1 LGFGASRE
9 KNILLSSGKYSSKCF
24 AMSAPQRLGHGI
36 VTTATLDTQW
46 EVGCPG
52 SIEFDCCR
60 HDLPAS
66 INRLYVPHTIFFRD
80 SCRLSV
86 TTFDE
91 VHYDRCQSNL
101 LSLVFS
107 EIGHSTIATNRSRH
121 KFFDCRLLLYILT
134 TSSRANLRHSTSAA
148 QSKNYKTLQDQW
160 CLRVQDT
167 SPIPSAKAI

>member
-1 LGFGASRE
+1 LARPLPWPVDRYYLY
-9 KNILLSSGKYSSKCF
+9 ILLSAEHCPPSLFHIQCHSLS
-24 AMSAPQRLGHGI
+24 PQ
-36 VTTATLDTQW
+36 AQW

-52 SIEFDCCR
+52 SIKFDCCR

-86 TTFDE
+86 TAFDE
-91 VHYDRCQSNL
+91 VHYNQCQSNL

-107 EIGHSTIATNRSRH
+107 EIGHLTIATNRSRH

>member
-1 LGFGASRE
+1 MDRYYLY
-9 KNILLSSGKYSSKCF
+9 ILLSAEHCPPSLFHIQCHSLS
-24 AMSAPQRLGHGI
+24 PQ
-36 VTTATLDTQW
+36 AQW

-52 SIEFDCCR
+52 SIKFDCCR

-86 TTFDE
+86 TAFDE
-91 VHYDRCQSNL
+91 VHYNQCQSNL